1 VVCGLVAC
9 AFFMF
14 TLHDVK
20 AFSMSTKPVVFT
32 QGEIYNR
39 CPKDVFILKLL
50 LLFNVVLTIFISL
63 SSAYFELLHNADWT
77 PAHTKL
83 SAVLTLAITI
93 DIMKPATIGFI
104 MPGLLAEY
112 GLTKTQGAVL
122 PTVAISGTVIGSIIW
137 GFMADRVGRKYSILL
152 STILFIATS
161 ICGAMPSFPT
171 NIFMC
176 WLMGVSVGVSLTL
189 HYLPLTVHLIP
200 HCSHL
205 LLHLYLYLRECIL
218 SSLNLLPLFLFF
230 PSILPL
236 PSSVLSSSSFLYTF
250 FFPLFPLSFYTLHSL
265 LLFVPLFLSL
275 FFPLIPPSPSIPP
288 GGLIPVAVSLLSEVV
303 PSRVRSKVLI
313 AM

>member
-1 VVCGLVAC
+1 MVCGLVAC
-9 AFFMF
+9 AVFMF

-20 AFSMSTKPVVFT
+20 AFSMSKKPVVFT
-32 QGEIYNR
+32 QGEISKRYPN
-39 CPKDVFILKLL
+39 DVFVLKVR
-50 LLFNVVLTIFISL
+50 LLFYVVLTIFISL

-104 MPGLLAEY
+104 MPGLLTEY

-122 PTVAISGTVIGSIIW
+122 PTVAISGTVLGSIIW

-189 HYLPLTVHLIP
+189 HYLPLTVHLIS

-205 LLHLYLYLRECIL
+205 LLYLYLYLYLHECIL
-218 SSLNLLPLFLFF
+218 SSLNLLPVFLFL

-236 PSSVLSSSSFLYTF
+236 PSSVPSTFLFSLFLFILCIPSYSLSLCSFLY
-250 FFPLFPLSFYTLHSL
+250 SFL
-265 LLFVPLFLSL
+265 
-275 FFPLIPPSPSIPP
+275 
-288 GGLIPVAVSLLSEVV
+288 
-303 PSRVRSKVLI
+303 
-313 AM
+313 